1 MDEKQYPHIEEEQ
14 NTDMCC
20 EPAAEAVGTV
30 PTSVNGV
37 TKVHDWIDDLD
48 WDRFPSYGP
57 FSEEEAIARI
67 EKAERDLKDP
77 SKWTSSEEFTK
88 QLYEEFPWLRQN
100 GTKMPK
106 SYSGIT
112 SKMLTYFYD
121 EVEDTVHIMD
131 IWDTKANPKAL
142 IKRIK

>member
-1 MDEKQYPHIEEEQ
+1 MEEKRCPELNEEQ
-14 NTDMCC
+14 GMDMCC
-20 EPAAEAVGTV
+20 EPAAEAVGNA

-88 QLYEEFPWLRQN
+88 QLYEEFPWLR
-100 GTKMPK
+100 
-106 SYSGIT
+106 
-112 SKMLTYFYD
+112 
-121 EVEDTVHIMD
+121 
-131 IWDTKANPKAL
+131 
-142 IKRIK
+142 

>member
-1 MDEKQYPHIEEEQ
+1 MEEKKCPELDEERGR
-14 NTDMCC
+14 DMCC

-77 SKWTSSEEFTK
+77 SKWTSSEKFTK
-88 QLYEEFPWLRQN
+88 QLYEEFPWLR
-100 GTKMPK
+100 
-106 SYSGIT
+106 
-112 SKMLTYFYD
+112 
-121 EVEDTVHIMD
+121 
-131 IWDTKANPKAL
+131 
-142 IKRIK
+142 

>member
-1 MDEKQYPHIEEEQ
+1 MTNHGAESLRTIFFPTVFLAFLRNNLYLCIVITIAMEEKKCPELDEERGR
-14 NTDMCC
+14 DMCC
-20 EPAAEAVGTV
+20 ETAAEAVGTV

-57 FSEEEAIARI
+57 FSEEEAIAGI

-88 QLYEEFPWLRQN
+88 QLYEEFPWLR
-100 GTKMPK
+100 
-106 SYSGIT
+106 
-112 SKMLTYFYD
+112 
-121 EVEDTVHIMD
+121 
-131 IWDTKANPKAL
+131 
-142 IKRIK
+142 

>member
-1 MDEKQYPHIEEEQ
+1 MQNKLWFIFISEMQPTKKNAVFLACVGNNDYLCIVITIAMEEKRYPELNEEQ
-14 NTDMCC
+14 GMDMCC
-20 EPAAEAVGTV
+20 EPAAEAVGNV

-88 QLYEEFPWLRQN
+88 QLYEEFPWLR
-100 GTKMPK
+100 
-106 SYSGIT
+106 
-112 SKMLTYFYD
+112 
-121 EVEDTVHIMD
+121 
-131 IWDTKANPKAL
+131 
-142 IKRIK
+142 

>member
-1 MDEKQYPHIEEEQ
+1 MEEKRYPELNEEQ
-14 NTDMCC
+14 GMDMCC

-88 QLYEEFPWLRQN
+88 QLYEEFPWLR
-100 GTKMPK
+100 
-106 SYSGIT
+106 
-112 SKMLTYFYD
+112 
-121 EVEDTVHIMD
+121 
-131 IWDTKANPKAL
+131 
-142 IKRIK
+142 

>member
-1 MDEKQYPHIEEEQ
+1 MSNHGAESLRTIFFSTVFLAFLRNNLYLCIVITIAMEEKKCPELDEERGR
-14 NTDMCC
+14 DMCC

-88 QLYEEFPWLRQN
+88 QLYEEFPWLR
-100 GTKMPK
+100 
-106 SYSGIT
+106 
-112 SKMLTYFYD
+112 
-121 EVEDTVHIMD
+121 
-131 IWDTKANPKAL
+131 
-142 IKRIK
+142 

>member
-1 MDEKQYPHIEEEQ
+1 MINHGAESLRTIFFSTVFLAFLRNNLYLCIVITIAMEEKRYPELNEEQ
-14 NTDMCC
+14 DIDMCC
-20 EPAAEAVGTV
+20 EPAAEAVGNA

-88 QLYEEFPWLRQN
+88 QLYEEFPWLR
-100 GTKMPK
+100 
-106 SYSGIT
+106 
-112 SKMLTYFYD
+112 
-121 EVEDTVHIMD
+121 
-131 IWDTKANPKAL
+131 
-142 IKRIK
+142 